1 MTRLR
6 QHGLLLVAM
15 GLLVA
20 IAAACATDSGG
31 EGPGT
36 SSIAQVDSI
45 DLLMLESFPVQVTVM
60 ARGNLPDGCST
71 IDQVTQ
77 ERQGNTFKVTITTMR
92 PAGKV
97 VCTMLLVAFEQAI
110 ALEVRGLPAGT
121 YTVDVNGVT
130 GSFTLDVD
138 NVL

>member
-45 DLLMLESFPVQVTVM
+45 EFLMLESFPVQVTVM
-60 ARGNLPDGCST
+60 ARGNLPGSCIA
-71 IDQVTQ
+71 IDQITQ
-77 ERQGNTFKVTITTMR
+77 ERQGNTFKVTITTR
-92 PAGKV
+92 LFGQL
-97 VCTMLLVAFEQAI
+97 CTGMEVPFEEAI